1 MAVKKSVKKTATKSA
16 ARQGSRAPVGKK
28 RSMPSFAKAPPALV
42 ERFGQ
47 VVAAMPVAE
56 PRQMFGYPAAF
67 ANGQMF
73 ASLFG
78 DSFILR
84 LPEAERA
91 VFIERYHSR
100 QFEPM
105 PGRPMRESV
114 GVRPELLNNREE
126 LDGWLSKAAA
136 YAQSL
141 PPKKTARKT
150 KSKST

>member
-1 MAVKKSVKKTATKSA
+1 MMAVKKSVKKPAKAVAKKATQA
-16 ARQGSRAPVGKK
+16 AASKK
-28 RSMPSFAKAPPALV
+28 RAMPSFAKAPPALV

-47 VVAAMPVAE
+47 IVAAMPLAE

-91 VFIERYHSR
+91 AFIKQYHSR

-105 PGRPMRESV
+105 PGRPMREYV
-114 GVRPELLNNREE
+114 VVPPALLNAGKE
-126 LDGWLSKAAA
+126 LDGWLSQAAA

-141 PPKKTARKT
+141 PPKKA
-150 KSKST
+150 KSR